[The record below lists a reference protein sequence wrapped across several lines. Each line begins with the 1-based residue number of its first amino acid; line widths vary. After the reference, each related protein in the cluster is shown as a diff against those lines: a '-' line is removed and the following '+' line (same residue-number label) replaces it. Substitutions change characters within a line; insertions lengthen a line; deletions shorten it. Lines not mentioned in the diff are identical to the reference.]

1 MNYAASFLR
10 PIEGKLLEVIKDVA
24 GAKKL
29 RMTMEIGKKMINE
42 VRTEEFDWMDVG
54 EDW

>member
-1 MNYAASFLR
+1 MNFVASFLR

-29 RMTMEIGKKMINE
+29 RMNMEIGKKMIVE
-42 VRTEEFDWMDVG
+42 IRQDEFDWMDVG

>member
-24 GAKKL
+24 GAKKI
-29 RMTMEIGKKMINE
+29 ENDHGN
-42 VRTEEFDWMDVG
+42 W
-54 EDW
+54 